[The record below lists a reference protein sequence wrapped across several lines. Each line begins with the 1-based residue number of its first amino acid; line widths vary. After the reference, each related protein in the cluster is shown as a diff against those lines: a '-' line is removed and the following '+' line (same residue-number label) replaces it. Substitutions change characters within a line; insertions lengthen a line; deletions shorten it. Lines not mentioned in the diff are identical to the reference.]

1 MKFVRI
7 AIFLAGMM
15 GLVIGGLT
23 GVSSL
28 KNDQEQAE
36 IRSHENLKSQAALLV
51 DQFFGAIENGKVAA
65 ASSQGGVLPYITH
78 RATLKMNQ
86 GAPED
91 FESFSSIDSSV
102 LPDPAFELRVLQAI
116 KSQIAI
122 GDLKLSRLGLGTY
135 EQIEGGLKEGIFIL
149 TPVFKAGENGT
160 EGNVEKVQVV
170 LLDPVRAFSGVQKLA
185 QSEQSAYLIHR
196 NGKVL
201 AHTVS
206 SYVGADLK
214 KTDRL
219 RGVIE
224 NLFLGA
230 QTGAVDSYSH
240 PEGGRNRV
248 AFVRAGVSPF
258 AFAVEERASPAV
270 FTAPWFR
277 EQVQSGAARKNAGFA
292 LVLIAI
298 ALIAFSVVSSWASR
312 EVEKQ
317 VLAGRQM
324 REEQGVKIPALA
336 PSLAQNRVA
345 PSVMTSQ
352 AQAEKAADS
361 FVDQRQQIQ
370 EERAQSSREA
380 RALVTDRDP
389 VIEFLSRTQNTPT
402 LEGLEQELASL
413 SSEMTDSPVLYF
425 RYHRRNQ
432 GLTLASVAGEVRIPN
447 HHQMQAYVRK
457 DIELQVEQLADG
469 GRIASLNNYGPISKI
484 MMTQLNVAHFEA
496 WAVTSNPEVS
506 GQARMTGVLVVLQ
519 AGMRSAQ
526 VRPVLAKLLAEAGSY
541 IYARAN
547 KLESRAARN
556 TKAVFGMDLDAGIS

>member
-1 MKFVRI
+1 
-7 AIFLAGMM
+7 
-15 GLVIGGLT
+15 
-23 GVSSL
+23 
-28 KNDQEQAE
+28 
-36 IRSHENLKSQAALLV
+36 
-51 DQFFGAIENGKVAA
+51 
-65 ASSQGGVLPYITH
+65 VL
-78 RATLKMNQ
+78 
-86 GAPED
+86 
-91 FESFSSIDSSV
+91 
-102 LPDPAFELRVLQAI
+102 
-116 KSQIAI
+116 
-122 GDLKLSRLGLGTY
+122 
-135 EQIEGGLKEGIFIL
+135 
-149 TPVFKAGENGT
+149 
-160 EGNVEKVQVV
+160 
-170 LLDPVRAFSGVQKLA
+170 
-185 QSEQSAYLIHR
+185 
-196 NGKVL
+196 
-201 AHTVS
+201 
-206 SYVGADLK
+206 
-214 KTDRL
+214 
-219 RGVIE
+219 
-224 NLFLGA
+224 
-230 QTGAVDSYSH
+230 
-240 PEGGRNRV
+240 
-248 AFVRAGVSPF
+248 
-258 AFAVEERASPAV
+258 
-270 FTAPWFR
+270 
-277 EQVQSGAARKNAGFA
+277 
-292 LVLIAI
+292 
-298 ALIAFSVVSSWASR
+298 
-312 EVEKQ
+312 
-317 VLAGRQM
+317 
-324 REEQGVKIPALA
+324 
-336 PSLAQNRVA
+336 
-345 PSVMTSQ
+345 TSQ